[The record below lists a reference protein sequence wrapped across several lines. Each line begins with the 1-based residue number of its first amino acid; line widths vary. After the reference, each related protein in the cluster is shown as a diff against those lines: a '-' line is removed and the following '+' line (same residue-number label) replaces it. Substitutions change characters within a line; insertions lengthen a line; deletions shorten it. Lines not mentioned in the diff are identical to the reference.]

1 MTHRAS
7 NWIPLLLLVLLTA
20 ATFWLSR
27 AVTGLPGKGDGA
39 KRHDPDMIAENFTA
53 KQFGEDGHVRYTLSA
68 KKMIHYPDD
77 DTSHLMEVTLKDMEK
92 DKPPVTA
99 TADTAL
105 LTQKGDEVF
114 LRGNVVMIREAGGDL
129 SRLVIR
135 TDYLHVIPDT
145 GIAQTDR
152 PVVIEDAKTIIHAAS
167 MLINNK
173 AETISLTRVNANYA
187 THK

>member
-7 NWIPLLLLVLLTA
+7 NWIPLLLLVLLAA

-27 AVTGLPGKGDGA
+27 TVTGLAGKGDGA
-39 KRHDPDMIAENFTA
+39 KRHDPDMMVENFTA
-53 KQFGEDGHVRYTLSA
+53 KQFGEDGHLRYTLSA

-77 DTSHLMEVTLKDMEK
+77 DTSHLTEVILKDMEN

-114 LRGNVVMIREAGGDL
+114 LRGNVVMIREANKDL

-135 TDYLHVIPDT
+135 TDFLHVIPDT

-152 PVVIEDAKTIIHAAS
+152 PVVIEDAKTVIHAAS
-167 MLINNK
+167 MLANNK
-173 AETISLTRVNANYA
+173 TQTISLARVNANYDV
-187 THK
+187 KK